1 MQSLKLERKSGPARI
16 ATIFLIRSWAL
27 GLSSGDRLPHAF
39 CNSRGTLGSPPV
51 DCHRVERII
60 ELGAAV
66 TAHAISTPPDGED
79 AAESGV
85 MTAKQEIEQRCDL
98 HRLHLLDG
106 L

>member
-27 GLSSGDRLPHAF
+27 GLSLGDRLPHAF
-39 CNSRGTLGSPPV
+39 CNSRGTLGLPPV

-60 ELGAAV
+60 ELSAAV
-66 TAHAISTPPDGED
+66 TAHAISTPSDGED

-85 MTAKQEIEQRCDL
+85 MTAKQEVKQGSKV
-98 HRLHLLDG
+98 HR
-106 L
+106 